1 MLLKSGH
8 ADYLWHMAKDSR
20 IALQHFIAALEN
32 HHSAL
37 AQRRGEEDTSVSRAY
52 ELLETAFLDYEE
64 SIQDAF
70 EELLPFELAEDE

>member
-1 MLLKSGH
+1 
-8 ADYLWHMAKDSR
+8 MAKDSR

-37 AQRRGEEDTSVSRAY
+37 LQRRGDEDTNVSRAY
-52 ELLETAFLDYEE
+52 ELLESAFLDYEE
-64 SIQDAF
+64 TLQDSF